1 MAETTVTGP
10 LKTTNLSLDPAA
22 DPSIGNSKS
31 SSYKPRAKD
40 TASTI
45 TKDAMRDRSSCAN
58 IRRYNS
64 CPTKQMP
71 IIDNPSP
78 HPPSLAHAIDQDYDY
93 LLHQE
98 EERLRQQRLQYY
110 LRVLELE
117 RKKMDRL
124 SRSRKQEHMKKAN
137 KFRITTISAVSPV

>member
-1 MAETTVTGP
+1 MAETKQVTKRYNDN
-10 LKTTNLSLDPAA
+10 LDRATTPEPGKRNETSEIIAA
-22 DPSIGNSKS
+22 D
-31 SSYKPRAKD
+31 
-40 TASTI
+40 TAT
-45 TKDAMRDRSSCAN
+45 TKVMCEPTSFAN

-64 CPTKQMP
+64 CPTKQGKSGSLLP
-71 IIDNPSP
+71 NTNPNLNHFP
-78 HPPSLAHAIDQDYDY
+78 MDQDYDY

-137 KFRITTISAVSPV
+137 KFKITTSSPVSPV